1 MNPIR
6 EYRKKRRLSQEK
18 LAEMVGVD
26 RSNVAKWEAGV
37 HKPRADMLILLAK
50 VLQCSVDELLRE
62 GDR

>member
-1 MNPIR
+1 MNQIR
-6 EYRKKRRLSQEK
+6 EYRKKCRLSQEK

>member
-1 MNPIR
+1 MNQIR

-62 GDR
+62 G

>member
-1 MNPIR
+1 MNQIR

-37 HKPRADMLILLAK
+37 HKPRADMLLTLAR
-50 VLQCSVDELLRE
+50 VLGCTVDELLN
-62 GDR
+62 DCK

>member
-62 GDR
+62 G

>member
-6 EYRKKRRLSQEK
+6 EYRTRRDMSQEE
-18 LAEMVGVD
+18 LARLVGVD

-37 HKPRADMLILLAK
+37 HRPRADMLILLAK

-62 GDR
+62 G

>member
-1 MNPIR
+1 MNQIR

-37 HKPRADMLILLAK
+37 HKPRADMLILLAR
-50 VLQCSVDELLRE
+50 LCFFRL
-62 GDR
+62 

>member
-50 VLQCSVDELLRE
+50 VLQCSVDDLLRE
-62 GDR
+62 G

>member
-37 HKPRADMLILLAK
+37 HKPRADMLLTLAG
-50 VLQCSVDELLRE
+50 VLGCTVDELLK
-62 GDR
+62 DCK

>member
-1 MNPIR
+1 MNQIR

-18 LAEMVGVD
+18 LAEMLGVD

-62 GDR
+62 G

>member
-1 MNPIR
+1 MNQIR

-50 VLQCSVDELLRE
+50 VLQCSVDDLLRE
-62 GDR
+62 G

>member
-1 MNPIR
+1 MNQIR

-18 LAEMVGVD
+18 LAEMVCVD

>member
-1 MNPIR
+1 MNQIR

>member
-6 EYRKKRRLSQEK
+6 EYRLKRKLTQEE

-26 RSNVAKWEAGV
+26 SSNVAKWETGV
-37 HKPRADMLILLAK
+37 HKPRADMLVLLAK

-62 GDR
+62 GAG